1 MLLGVPR
8 DRSCKRDPVGWSRAG
23 HPVAGVT
30 QRCWGT
36 VTLLPPALTQV
47 MDVHAGSSPF
57 FGTNHPGRVFPA
69 VTEFRG
75 EPRVT
80 CRAQAQRAVAE
91 RVGCCHLERHQGSTP
106 AGWGRLALGWGALG
120 PFWAAVPP
128 GCPRDEQALPQCG
141 HPRASGVAAAVPGG
155 CTPPSTAVVPPAL
168 KQTPSG
174 KEQAGAVP
182 TSSLCPRP
190 RHLLLR
196 TSSPGGRVS
205 HTGIGVSRGTPGV
218 PQDRDPS

>member
-1 MLLGVPR
+1 M
-8 DRSCKRDPVGWSRAG
+8 
-23 HPVAGVT
+23 
-30 QRCWGT
+30 
-36 VTLLPPALTQV
+36 TLLPPALTQV
-47 MDVHAGSSPF
+47 TDVHAGSSPF
-57 FGTNHPGRVFPA
+57 FGTNHPGSVFPA

-91 RVGCCHLERHQGSTP
+91 RVGRCHLERHQGSTP
-106 AGWGRLALGWGALG
+106 AGGDQAGLGVGGTRPILG
-120 PFWAAVPP
+120 CSPTWVPP
-128 GCPRDEQALPQCG
+128 R
-141 HPRASGVAAAVPGG
+141 RASPATGWAPQGEWGGGG
-155 CTPPSTAVVPPAL
+155 CARWLYPPSSTVVVPPAL